1 MSAVNL
7 RAGQCVERHASK
19 RAMMRLKAIRLVHYV
34 SGTRDLQLLLNHDIV
49 LMDSVQTGLP
59 KHGPSGPRL
68 YQHQSLSGSCEAT
81 SRSWAPL
88 G

>member
-1 MSAVNL
+1 MI
-7 RAGQCVERHASK
+7 RRE
-19 RAMMRLKAIRLVHYV
+19 AMALDRYV
-34 SGTRDLQLLLNHDIV
+34 SGTGDLHHLQLLLNHDIV
-49 LMDSVQTGLP
+49 LMASIQTRLP

-88 G
+88 E